1 MRRPRIAPADH
12 RYRILG
18 LYCSALLL
26 LLCAS
31 QVTAQESYELNDQDT
46 WQLTEQPEP
55 DTAAG
60 RLAQIR
66 KILAQNRP
74 RRSLNLI
81 ERWIERNP
89 RSPLL
94 AEATMIKGDSL
105 VALNDEYEALYDYEY
120 IIRRWP
126 ESSAFMQACE
136 REFQIAVEYAHGKR
150 RKAFGLRIA
159 SGEDEA
165 EELFIRIQERM
176 DGSQLA
182 EMAGIELA
190 DLYFRQRR
198 MDLAADMY
206 AIFIKNNP
214 RSSYLGKARRRLI
227 YSNLATFKGA
237 EFDVVGLLEAK
248 AELEQLIA
256 TDPTQAEQI
265 GAHALL
271 LLIQDRQA
279 TKMLVT
285 AEWYLDVADPI
296 AAELAIRRLVERF
309 PETGACVRALELIP
323 TVLAQ
328 LPKHVLQAKST
339 PNYALLR
346 HAILGI
352 AEPAETEP
360 AAPVDP
366 LEATP

>member
-1 MRRPRIAPADH
+1 MRRPRIAPCGNRH
-12 RYRILG
+12 RILG
-18 LYCSALLL
+18 RYCSALLL
-26 LLCAS
+26 FICAG
-31 QVTAQESYELNDQDT
+31 QLAAQESYELDDQDT
-46 WQLTEQPEP
+46 WKLTEQPEP
-55 DTAAG
+55 DSAAG

-74 RRSLNLI
+74 RRSLNLV

-89 RSPLL
+89 RSPML
-94 AEATMIKGDSL
+94 ATATMIKADSL

-120 IIRRWP
+120 IVRRWP
-126 ESSAFMQACE
+126 ESPEFTEACA

-176 DGSQLA
+176 IGSQLA

-214 RSSYLGKARRRLI
+214 RSSYLGMARRRLI

-256 TDPTQAEQI
+256 VDPAQAEQI

-285 AEWYLDVADPI
+285 AEWYLAVKDPI
-296 AAELAIRRLVERF
+296 AAELTVRRLVERF
-309 PETGACVRALELIP
+309 PETAACVRALELIP
-323 TVLAQ
+323 TILSQLPEHVLAT
-328 LPKHVLQAKST
+328 T

-352 AEPAETEP
+352 AEPTDPEP
-360 AAPVDP
+360 VVPVDP